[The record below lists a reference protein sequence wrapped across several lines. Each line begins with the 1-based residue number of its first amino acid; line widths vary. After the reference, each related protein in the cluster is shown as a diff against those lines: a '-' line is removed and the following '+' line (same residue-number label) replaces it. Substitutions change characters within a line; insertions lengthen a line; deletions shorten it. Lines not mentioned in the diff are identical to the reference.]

1 MKQSEK
7 ETNNI
12 ILFFNRKFSRDDY
25 FFNRIYFDNFDN
37 ENDIVKSLEF
47 LKRFL
52 ILEGI
57 SGYLY
62 IKNEMTTSYLKK
74 QLKNRGFICVDSIY
88 TLESPPSDQNITTTK
103 NLEKK
108 ISVTKINNDPILL
121 NTWIRIFCQS
131 FDIKD
136 MEPFIEIVNKNKH
149 RFVFPLANLKNKV
162 KRKKKNKKHKESKE
176 ENDNNNNS
184 YNADNDDNDEDDE
197 NENDDIPAGVC
208 LLFEKYGCIG
218 LYCLGTLPKF
228 RNRGIAQTILKAS
241 LQIAHTMKYNKIFLQ
256 TFQNDNYIG
265 FYKKLKFK
273 VIDKRKIF
281 QIN

>member
-1 MKQSEK
+1 MWTSTITLKQFQD
-7 ETNNI
+7 TNI
-12 ILFFNRKFSRDDY
+12 ILFFNRNFSRDDY
-25 FFNRIYFDNFDN
+25 FFNRIYFDN

-52 ILEGI
+52 LLEGI

-62 IKNEMTTSYLKK
+62 IKNDTIISSLTK
-74 QLKNRGFICVDSIY
+74 QLKKRGFICVDSIY
-88 TLESPPSDQNITTTK
+88 TLESPRPPTPTPSIQVITTTTTI

-108 ISVTKINNDPILL
+108 ISVIKIKDDPILL
-121 NTWIRIFCQS
+121 NTWTRIFCQS
-131 FDIKD
+131 FNIEDQ
-136 MEPFIEIVNKNKH
+136 EPFIEIVNKNKQ
-149 RFVFPLANLKNKV
+149 RFVFLLAILKNKDK
-162 KRKKKNKKHKESKE
+162 KRKKEKENNRESD
-176 ENDNNNNS
+176 ENNNNNNS
-184 YNADNDDNDEDDE
+184 YNADNGDS
-197 NENDDIPAGVC
+197 IPAGVC

-241 LQIAHTMKYNKIFLQ
+241 LQIAHTMKYDKIFLQ

>member
-1 MKQSEK
+1 MKQSQDTK
-7 ETNNI
+7 I
-12 ILFFNRKFSRDDY
+12 ILFFNRNFSRDDY
-25 FFNRIYFDNFDN
+25 FFNRIYFDN

-52 ILEGI
+52 LLEGI

-62 IKNEMTTSYLKK
+62 IKNDTIISSLTK
-74 QLKNRGFICVDSIY
+74 QLKKRGFICVDSIY
-88 TLESPPSDQNITTTK
+88 TLESPRPPILTPPIQVITTTTTTI

-108 ISVTKINNDPILL
+108 ISVIKIKDDPILL
-121 NTWIRIFCQS
+121 NTWTRIFCQS
-131 FDIKD
+131 FNIEDQ
-136 MEPFIEIVNKNKH
+136 EPFIEIVNKNKQ
-149 RFVFPLANLKNKV
+149 RFVFLLAMLKNNDK
-162 KRKKKNKKHKESKE
+162 KRKKDKENKESD
-176 ENDNNNNS
+176 ENNNNNNS
-184 YNADNDDNDEDDE
+184 YNADNGDS
-197 NENDDIPAGVC
+197 IPAGVC

-241 LQIAHTMKYNKIFLQ
+241 LQIAHTMKYDKIFLQ
-256 TFQNDNYIG
+256 TFKNDNYID

-273 VIDKRKIF
+273 IIDKRKIF